1 MASRLV
7 LFSDCSSQKF
17 QSHSGGR
24 RNNVSQQRRRDVCLC
39 QLSSCLEC
47 SMFVDLERKL
57 TMGILCSSDTILQNR
72 RLIILGPNT
81 KMTPAI
87 QLI

>member
-1 MASRLV
+1 
-7 LFSDCSSQKF
+7 
-17 QSHSGGR
+17 
-24 RNNVSQQRRRDVCLC
+24 
-39 QLSSCLEC
+39 
-47 SMFVDLERKL
+47 MFVDLERKL